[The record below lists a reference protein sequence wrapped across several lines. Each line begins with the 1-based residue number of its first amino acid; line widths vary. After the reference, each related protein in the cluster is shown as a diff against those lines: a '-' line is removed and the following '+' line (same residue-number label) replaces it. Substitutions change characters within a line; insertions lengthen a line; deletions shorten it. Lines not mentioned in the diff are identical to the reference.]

1 MTEWIEEGQDPKPER
16 TQNHRIVTYD
26 SIAGLPDNH
35 VLTIRER
42 RIFVDSN
49 ILIQNNVKTDTITLD
64 LDAEW
69 EGISPIIIFTDS
81 NAEST
86 EIMYQ
91 EPAVSIPASA
101 QDHVGNIEV
110 SVVGYNQD
118 HTVRLV
124 TVYAPVVF
132 KVIPSGRITGSITPD
147 EADDM
152 LGQLAQAAE
161 AADDAAAEALK
172 AAADIRQM
180 AESGEFDG
188 EPGAQG
194 PPGTGVPDI
203 TGLDEGKVLTVKGGT
218 AVWGESSGS
227 GGGTTYSIGH
237 GLKLDPETNVL
248 SVDTAGSVEEDNTL
262 PITSAAVYVTV
273 GNIDAILATI

>member
-1 MTEWIEEGQDPKPER
+1 MTDWIEESVGYSDIGVGSDVMPL
-16 TQNHRIVTYD
+16 D
-26 SIAGLPDNH
+26 SETGLPDNH

-42 RIFVDSN
+42 RITVDEN

-69 EGISPIIIFTDS
+69 DDVAEIIVIFTDKS
-81 NAEST
+81 LQSVETIYEA
-86 EIMYQ
+86 
-91 EPAVSIPASA
+91 PAVAIPAST
-101 QDHVGNIEV
+101 QDEIGPLEV
-110 SVVGYNQD
+110 SVVGYNAD
-118 HTVRLV
+118 HTMRLV
-124 TVYAPVVF
+124 TVYAPAMF
-132 KVIPSGRITGSITPD
+132 EVIRSGQITGSITPG

-180 AESGEFDG
+180 AERGEFDG

-203 TGLDEGKVLTVKGGT
+203 TELDEGKVLTVKGGT
-218 AVWGESSGS
+218 AVWGESSG
-227 GGGTTYSIGH
+227 GGTTYSIGH
-237 GLKLDPETNVL
+237 GLKLDSETNVL